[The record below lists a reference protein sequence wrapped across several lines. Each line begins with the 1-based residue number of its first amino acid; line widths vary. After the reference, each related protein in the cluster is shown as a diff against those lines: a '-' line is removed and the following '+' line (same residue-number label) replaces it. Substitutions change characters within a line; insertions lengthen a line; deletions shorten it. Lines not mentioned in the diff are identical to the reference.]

1 MNRVLRAVGA
11 TTTKGDEQIMTERT
25 YETRYDRAE
34 GDAGRFGRWL
44 SRRPAESWMFF
55 AAGVFLGGLFF

>member
-1 MNRVLRAVGA
+1 MAGA
-11 TTTKGDEQIMTERT
+11 TRTQGDEPEMTERT
-25 YETRYDRAE
+25 YETRYDRTD

-55 AAGVFLGGLFF
+55 VAGMFLGGLFF